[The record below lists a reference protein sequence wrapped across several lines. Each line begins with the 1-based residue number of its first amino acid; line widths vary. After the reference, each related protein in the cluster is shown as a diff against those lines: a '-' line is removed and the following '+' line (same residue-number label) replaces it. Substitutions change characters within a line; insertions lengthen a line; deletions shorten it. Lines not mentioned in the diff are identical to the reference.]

1 MDMVDE
7 MTLLIAL
14 GTLNLLGSLGVVLW
28 IKRELEDSMDQ
39 LDNSLAMA
47 LQSTVEKLTGEGAV
61 AFEAP
66 NPIQAALG
74 QVLMSIAQQKMN
86 TVEATITPRD
96 AGGMFSKSD
105 SLDM

>member
-1 MDMVDE
+1 MVDE
-7 MTLLIAL
+7 ITLLIAL
-14 GTLNLLGSLGVVLW
+14 GTLNLLGSMALALW
-28 IKRELEDSMDQ
+28 IKRELEDSMAQ
-39 LDNSLAMA
+39 LDNSLALA
-47 LQSTVEKLTGEGAV
+47 LQSTMEKLTGEGAV

-86 TVEATITPRD
+86 TVEATITPRGAD
-96 AGGMFSKSD
+96 GAFTKTD

>member
-7 MTLLIAL
+7 ISLLIAL
-14 GTLNLLGSLGVVLW
+14 GTLNLLALGGLSLW
-28 IKRELEDSMDQ
+28 IRRELEDSMAE
-39 LDNSLAMA
+39 LDNSLALA

-86 TVEATITPRD
+86 TVEASVTSRGADGTFK
-96 AGGMFSKSD
+96 G
-105 SLDM
+105 LE

>member
-7 MTLLIAL
+7 ITLLIAL
-14 GTLNLLGSLGVVLW
+14 GTLNLLAMGGLSMW
-28 IKRELEDSMDQ
+28 IRRELEDSMEQ

-86 TVEATITPRD
+86 TVEATITPRGAD
-96 AGGMFSKSD
+96 GTFKG
-105 SLDM
+105 LE

>member
-7 MTLLIAL
+7 ITLLIAL
-14 GTLNLLGSLGVVLW
+14 GTLNLLGSLGLALW
-28 IKRELEDSMDQ
+28 IKRELEDSMVE
-39 LDNSLAMA
+39 LDNSLALA

-86 TVEATITPRD
+86 TVEATITPRSED
-96 AGGMFSKSD
+96 GTFKG
-105 SLDM
+105 LE